1 MNMKSNVTSAN
12 IRIFPCLEWMWTKV
26 STSIFGSGFQPGSK
40 QVLAVMYSSLKSMFC
55 FQVTRSRS
63 LSSRPAGVAVFHTPG
78 RMESRSAIDV
88 HNENSRPA
96 TRMRYKS
103 AGEVIPKPSRQ
114 SKHNPTLSAVVA
126 QWLECRA
133 TDLEIVGSNPSMS
146 WVISSYPPYF
156 PSKCNS
162 P

>member
-1 MNMKSNVTSAN
+1 M
-12 IRIFPCLEWMWTKV
+12 I
-26 STSIFGSGFQPGSK
+26 
-40 QVLAVMYSSLKSMFC
+40 SLKSMFC

-103 AGEVIPKPSRQ
+103 SGGVIPKPSRQ
-114 SKHNPTLSAVVA
+114 SKHNPSLSAVVA
-126 QWLECRA
+126 QWLESLA
-133 TDLEIVGSNPSMS
+133 TDLEIVGL
-146 WVISSYPPYF
+146 SSAR
-156 PSKCNS
+156 S
-162 P
+162 